1 MSVRR
6 PLEQAV
12 PASFARRVAAG
23 LLDGLLAMLVVGA
36 ALVAVGG
43 LARAGLVEPVAQDP
57 SGGRVSVGDVSPV
70 LLVPVLAAGVLQVV
84 QWLLH
89 GLRGWTVGRRLLGVR
104 TLDAESRRPIGPLR
118 VLLRG
123 LVVAAGGLVL
133 GVGSLVVLLSP
144 LFDRSGR
151 LRGWHDRA
159 AGDEVLDVR
168 GARDDALVVSSWSVP
183 PLSPRVPGPPGELSL
198 GPAPQEAGVVRGP
211 ITGAQPVVSGTG
223 LVLAPLAQERQ
234 GPDLDTRAIP
244 VVRPV
249 TLAFGLHPEL
259 EVTRPRRTP
268 EQEAQVAAPSVAARV
283 SADIEM
289 TDGRR
294 VTVLRTAL
302 VGRNPQAEG
311 DAQLIRVVDPG
322 RSVSKTHLQIGVE
335 PGGVWVCDRGSTN
348 GTIVTLPD
356 GAQVICGTDQ
366 QVRLREGSTV
376 AFGDHG
382 LRLLR
387 APGTAAAS

>member
-1 MSVRR
+1 MVAAR
-6 PLEQAV
+6 PSGWTLG
-12 PASFARRVAAG
+12 RRV
-23 LLDGLLAMLVVGA
+23 V
-36 ALVAVGG
+36 
-43 LARAGLVEPVAQDP
+43 
-57 SGGRVSVGDVSPV
+57 
-70 LLVPVLAAGVLQVV
+70 
-84 QWLLH
+84 
-89 GLRGWTVGRRLLGVR
+89 GVR
-104 TLDAESRRPIGPLR
+104 TLDAEDRTPIGAGR
-118 VLLRG
+118 VLVRG
-123 LVVAAGGLVL
+123 VVVAAGGLVL
-133 GVGSLVVLLSP
+133 GVGALVVLLSP

-151 LRGWHDRA
+151 LRGWHDQA
-159 AGDEVLDVR
+159 AGAEVLDVR
-168 GARDDALVVSSWSVP
+168 GAHPDALVVSSWSVP
-183 PLSPRVPGPPGELSL
+183 PLSARVPGPPGALSL
-198 GPAPQEAGVVRGP
+198 GPAPEEAGVSRGP
-211 ITGAQPVVSGTG
+211 VTGAQPVVSGTG
-223 LVLAPLAQERQ
+223 LVLAPVSPERA
-234 GPDLDTRAIP
+234 GPDLDTRAVP

-259 EVTRPRRTP
+259 EVTRPRRRPAQEP
-268 EQEAQVAAPSVAARV
+268 EQAAASSVVARV

-294 VTVLRTAL
+294 VTVTRSAL
-302 VGRNPQAEG
+302 VGRNPHAEG